1 MAQSVQ
7 ALGKISLINA
17 PRVSI
22 VINGDEKEEGTW
34 EEQEK
39 QFKSGHYSV
48 SA

>member
-22 VINGDEKEEGTW
+22 VINGDEKEEGNVGGAG
-34 EEQEK
+34 EA
-39 QFKSGHYSV
+39 V
-48 SA
+48 